1 MAVGLAGVM
10 TAVLLAGCAT
20 KATPEN
26 LLRDMEKNSDEV
38 ESTLMNFK
46 MNMAMSDD
54 SDDVNFGMDMD
65 LEATMEPEAS
75 HGKGTVSMNMMGMNF
90 DVPTEMYSVIED
102 DEYVTYTPLSS
113 TYPPSVYR

>member
-1 MAVGLAGVM
+1 MRKQSEKIMAVGLAGVM
-10 TAVLLAGCAT
+10 TSVLLAGCAT

-65 LEATMEPEAS
+65 LEATTEPEAS

-102 DEYVTYTPLSS
+102 DEYVT
-113 TYPPSVYR
+113 